1 MSTLLNIQNK
11 IRATKNTG
19 QLTKALEM
27 ISVTKQKKAREY
39 LIFNSA
45 IRDGIRKI
53 INQLY
58 FQEKLN
64 NLDNEILPKYFRK
77 NTESSKKHLILLI
90 MSQRGLCGSINT
102 LLIQKLINYKENI
115 LSKNKNIKFDIIT
128 VNKYA
133 QKISRSLNYNI
144 VAYFDNINDLPSI
157 EDTLPI
163 SDLVKKLYDEYETIH
178 IAYTQ
183 FVKPGQTTPV
193 VRPILPINVSTGWEE
208 NYLSSTPY
216 IIEPN
221 PITVLEEIARLYIDL
236 EIYYAILTSQASEH
250 TSRMIAM
257 KKASDN
263 AKNLVKTLT
272 LLYNKERQ
280 AKITK
285 QTIEITSSI

>member
-1 MSTLLNIQNK
+1 MSALLNIQNK
-11 IRATKNTG
+11 IRATKNTA

-39 LIFNSA
+39 MIFNSA
-45 IRDGIRKI
+45 LRDGIRKI

-58 FQEKLN
+58 FQEKLK
-64 NLDNEILPKYFRK
+64 NLGNEILPKYFRK
-77 NTESSKKHLILLI
+77 KLESNRHLVILI

-102 LLIQKLINYKENI
+102 QLIQKLINYKKHI
-115 LSKNKNIKFDIIT
+115 LSENKNIEFDIIT

-133 QKISRSLNYNI
+133 QKISKSLDYNI
-144 VAYFDNINDLPSI
+144 IAYFDSIKDLPSI

-163 SDLVKKLYDEYETIH
+163 SDLIKKLYDEYETIH

-183 FVKPGQTTPV
+183 FVKPARTTPT
-193 VRPILPINVSTGWEE
+193 VRPILPISVSTGWKE
-208 NYLSSTPY
+208 NDLSSTPY
-216 IIEPN
+216 VIEPN
-221 PITVLEEIARLYIDL
+221 PITVLEEIVRLYIDL
-236 EIYYAILTSQASEH
+236 EIHYAILTSQASEH

-263 AKNLVKTLT
+263 TKNLVKNLT

>member
-115 LSKNKNIKFDIIT
+115 LSKNKNIKFDIIK

>member
-1 MSTLLNIQNK
+1 MSALLNIQNK

-27 ISVTKQKKAREY
+27 ISVTKQKKARDY

-45 IRDGIRKI
+45 LRDGIRKI
-53 INQLY
+53 ISQLY

-77 NTESSKKHLILLI
+77 NTESSKKHLVLLI

-102 LLIQKLINYKENI
+102 QLIQKLINYKEHI
-115 LSKNKNIKFDIIT
+115 LSENKNIKFDIIT

-133 QKISRSLNYNI
+133 QKISKSLNYNI
-144 VAYFDNINDLPSI
+144 IAYFDNIKDLPSI
-157 EDTLPI
+157 EETLPI
-163 SDLVKKLYDEYETIH
+163 SDLIKKLYDEYETIH

-193 VRPILPINVSTGWEE
+193 VRPILPINVSTGWKE
-208 NYLSSTPY
+208 NDLSSTPY
-216 IIEPN
+216 VIEPN
-221 PITVLEEIARLYIDL
+221 PITVLEEITRLYIDL

-263 AKNLVKTLT
+263 AKNLVKNLT